1 MEIKPVNQVF
11 FQNKKCAAIRLHVR
25 KVWGEMQK
33 REGIMKKQMKKTL
46 SVLLILSLITI
57 MAIPV
62 MAKDNGTWT
71 LEQSVDD
78 FGDKSGNP
86 VIQSEVT
93 GTFSNTATSE
103 SDLKVIAYI
112 ISDDTGTIVGEG
124 KYVLAFRLF
133 EYGDHVATYIS
144 SDDKIFKTKIGD
156 TVNEYE
162 LSGSAPNG
170 DLYVDVNTTVS
181 ELNTAEDIDNYISG
195 QNSNY
200 GEAIAKQLVDG
211 NDIKCVIKIGSSKY
225 NFVLESGNIKDVFD
239 ELMQDGN
246 HSLPQDIEGQEVRQ
260 QNQETA
266 KQEQNEL
273 EKSQAAEDYYKSM
286 RNFLLSVTTGEPQR
300 IDAYENNYL
309 NAHYTEYPILTQE
322 ELTTTFS
329 GQYLIYSLGIG
340 ATLDGEYVNLAE
352 DGNEHLLGYYR
363 ANDNSFQSREDFN
376 PNVEEIQGSW
386 KIEDG
391 KLTIPGMGPN
401 GDSYEIRDTGY
412 NGYYLMSYWSKK
424 TGTSDAPSKLIVA
437 TDDNQNLLYS
447 LPDE

>member
-1 MEIKPVNQVF
+1 
-11 FQNKKCAAIRLHVR
+11 
-25 KVWGEMQK
+25 
-33 REGIMKKQMKKTL
+33 
-46 SVLLILSLITI
+46 
-57 MAIPV
+57 
-62 MAKDNGTWT
+62 
-71 LEQSVDD
+71 
-78 FGDKSGNP
+78 
-86 VIQSEVT
+86 
-93 GTFSNTATSE
+93 
-103 SDLKVIAYI
+103 
-112 ISDDTGTIVGEG
+112 
-124 KYVLAFRLF
+124 
-133 EYGDHVATYIS
+133 
-144 SDDKIFKTKIGD
+144 
-156 TVNEYE
+156 
-162 LSGSAPNG
+162 
-170 DLYVDVNTTVS
+170 
-181 ELNTAEDIDNYISG
+181 
-195 QNSNY
+195 
-200 GEAIAKQLVDG
+200 
-211 NDIKCVIKIGSSKY
+211 
-225 NFVLESGNIKDVFD
+225 
-239 ELMQDGN
+239 MQDGN
-246 HSLPQDIEGQEVRQ
+246 HGLPQDIEGQEVRQ

-376 PNVEEIQGSW
+376 PNHEEIQGSW

-391 KLTIPGMGPN
+391 KLTIPGMGPD

-412 NGYYLMSYWSKK
+412 EGYYLMSYWSKK
-424 TGTSDAPSKLIVA
+424 TGTSDVPGKLIVA

>member
-144 SDDKIFKTKIGD
+144 SDDKIFKTIYAYF
-156 TVNEYE
+156 T
-162 LSGSAPNG
+162 
-170 DLYVDVNTTVS
+170 
-181 ELNTAEDIDNYISG
+181 
-195 QNSNY
+195 
-200 GEAIAKQLVDG
+200 KQ
-211 NDIKCVIKIGSSKY
+211 
-225 NFVLESGNIKDVFD
+225 
-239 ELMQDGN
+239 
-246 HSLPQDIEGQEVRQ
+246 
-260 QNQETA
+260 
-266 KQEQNEL
+266 
-273 EKSQAAEDYYKSM
+273 
-286 RNFLLSVTTGEPQR
+286 
-300 IDAYENNYL
+300 
-309 NAHYTEYPILTQE
+309 
-322 ELTTTFS
+322 
-329 GQYLIYSLGIG
+329 
-340 ATLDGEYVNLAE
+340 
-352 DGNEHLLGYYR
+352 
-363 ANDNSFQSREDFN
+363 
-376 PNVEEIQGSW
+376 
-386 KIEDG
+386 
-391 KLTIPGMGPN
+391 
-401 GDSYEIRDTGY
+401 
-412 NGYYLMSYWSKK
+412 
-424 TGTSDAPSKLIVA
+424 
-437 TDDNQNLLYS
+437 
-447 LPDE
+447 